1 MRDRSIL
8 LTGAGSG
15 IGRSQVLQLAH
26 HTPRLT
32 LVGRR
37 PEPLEEIAP
46 GTGSGRA
53 GPRRSG
59 RRGGHGRRHGRRQP
73 DRGTRRRERAQMIDL
88 NRNDPAAVDQ
98 FLAGRKPELEQAVA
112 GHSIL

>member
-1 MRDRSIL
+1 M
-8 LTGAGSG
+8 
-15 IGRSQVLQLAH
+15 LQLAH

-37 PEPLEEIAP
+37 PEPLEEVAQLV
-46 GTGSGRA
+46 RA
-53 GPRRSG
+53 
-59 RRGGHGRRHGRRQP
+59 RGGQAHVVQAVAAATVAGMVDGSLTVV
-73 DRGTRRRERAQMIDL
+73 RGGESRAQMIDL